1 MRTAGAEPFGN
12 MLKRKPKQILL
23 VDDHPIVCEGLRV
36 ICESVDDLQLS
47 GTCSTPEA
55 ARAFLRTQTPDLI
68 IMDISMPGTNGLAAT
83 REIVATHPRIPILI
97 FTCNDEKIFSPMAF
111 AAGAK
116 GLVMKGRPATEILA
130 AIRTVLQGQM
140 YPPARSAPE
149 AAPAARLRA
158 AQKLSTR
165 EQEILAYLVEG
176 YTTAR
181 IALSL
186 NLSLKTVE
194 SQRLTI
200 RKKLGV
206 ESQADLLRWAVYS
219 RTMGLDDRSA
229 LRVRE

>member
-36 ICESVDDLQLS
+36 IFESVDDLQLS

-97 FTCNDEKIFSPMAF
+97 FTCNDEKIYTPMAL

-116 GLVMKGRPATEILA
+116 GLVMKGRPAAEILT
-130 AIRTVLQGQM
+130 AIHTVLLGQV
-140 YPPARSAPE
+140 YLPAHSGPGTGQSMRPGT
-149 AAPAARLRA
+149 PAI
-158 AQKLSTR
+158 LSPR
-165 EQEILAYLVEG
+165 EREVLDYLVEG

-181 IALSL
+181 IALGL

-194 SQRLTI
+194 SHRLTI
-200 RKKLGV
+200 RKKLGI
-206 ESQADLLRWAVYS
+206 ESQTDLLRWAVYS